1 MSFGKWSG
9 AFFLFFSFLLQLVG
23 VVLVAVPVLVLVLTL
38 NLSLSL
44 LSNKFRYILN
54 TLIFIIS
61 GTIIG
66 RKWADDG
73 NLVSRRDIISGIVLY
88 LVVHLARFFGILS
101 AQACVNKR
109 CCKGRFTSYD
119 FDWRQSVVMWWGG
132 LRAAVGL
139 ALALIVP
146 ESP

>member
-1 MSFGKWSG
+1 MFSLSI
-9 AFFLFFSFLLQLVG
+9 FLFHCF
-23 VVLVAVPVLVLVLTL
+23 P
-38 NLSLSL
+38 
-44 LSNKFRYILN
+44 NKFRYILN

-101 AQACVNKR
+101 AQAWVNKR

-132 LRAAVGL
+132 LRGAVGL
-139 ALALIVP
+139 ALALIVA